1 MTERSFNSFKDASAF
16 AKRMVKEHKANVRL
30 VRCANG
36 FIVEGTFPT
45 DAQAHVE
52 TERFPLSD
60 KTYPDDSALSSDA
73 VASDQG
79 VKSRATQSPARRPR
93 NKPKKGLSAAAA
105 KRMSS
110 QKQGT
115 NYNPRSIFITDS
127 VKIKVISGGLPSLG
141 KRK

>member
-1 MTERSFNSFKDASAF
+1 MTVCSFASFADASTF
-16 AKRMVKEHKANVRL
+16 AKRMAKEHKADVRL

-73 VASDQG
+73 GASDQG
-79 VKSRATQSPARRPR
+79 VKSRATRSPSRRPR

-110 QKQGT
+110 QKQET

-127 VKIKVISGGLPSLG
+127 VKIKVLSGGLPSLG